1 MLIHVSANN
10 PKPMYEQIINE
21 FERLI
26 VTGHLQPNQ
35 SIPSIRALS
44 RDLTTSS
51 ITVRRAYQELEHN
64 GFIYTRAG
72 KGSFVAHLNEEEI
85 MRWKLEQVESPLQN
99 AINQAMRLGLT
110 DTEFQHLVT
119 QLWDHAKNE

>member
-1 MLIHVSANN
+1 MFIHVSANN
-10 PKPMYEQIINE
+10 PEPMYEQIINE

-26 VTGHLQPNQ
+26 ATGLLQPNQ

-44 RDLTTSS
+44 KELTTSS

-72 KGSFVAHLNEEEI
+72 KGSFVAPLHKQEI
-85 MRWKLEQVESPLQN
+85 MNWKKEQVESPLQK
-99 AINQAMRLGLT
+99 AIQQAMKLGLT
-110 DTEFQHLVT
+110 DDDFHQLVK
-119 QLWDHAKNE
+119 QLWNAAKND